1 MSCRKAATA
10 ATYGVCACTPRGA
23 DHWSPARP
31 PPTLTLCV
39 NRGSRVSGW
48 GSTRDKGRFARWG
61 NSYSCRTQS
70 PACGIRNKNELF
82 RCALS
87 PCRLSASPPLLTHSV
102 NIGKGAFGH
111 PRLTKTNICRG
122 GVSPPAPA
130 QSQSFLYS
138 IKFLARFSLQ
148 EGGAKKSY
156 QKKRRKGD
164 AKRGL
169 FEKSPLLNS
178 RKNFPAT
185 VDGTFGVCT

>member
-31 PPTLTLCV
+31 PPTLT
-39 NRGSRVSGW
+39 
-48 GSTRDKGRFARWG
+48 
-61 NSYSCRTQS
+61 
-70 PACGIRNKNELF
+70 
-82 RCALS
+82 
-87 PCRLSASPPLLTHSV
+87 HSV

-130 QSQSFLYS
+130 QSYSFLYS
-138 IKFLARFSLQ
+138 IGFHTRFSLQ

-178 RKNFPAT
+178 RKNFPALT
-185 VDGTFGVCT
+185 PNIGCAYPKRRVSRPAAPQVPQAVRQSGVLPA